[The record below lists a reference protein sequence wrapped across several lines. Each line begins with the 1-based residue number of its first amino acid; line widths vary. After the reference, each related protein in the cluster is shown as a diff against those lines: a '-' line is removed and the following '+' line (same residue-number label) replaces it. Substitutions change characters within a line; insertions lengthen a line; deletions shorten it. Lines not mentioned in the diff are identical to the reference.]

1 MRTQYEAAARYRTA
15 YYGQLARARLELG
28 GTAVPT
34 LPLEPVS
41 EGGAELLRAAEI
53 LYAVGEHELVLSFL
67 TDLADESSDAGT
79 LAALG
84 QLAAHNSD
92 AKAMLILGKTAL
104 ARGMAMD
111 EYAFPQ
117 IGVPSYN
124 PFAGSEIDRCIVY
137 SIVRTRAPSI
147 STTCRRQRRLDLCK
161 SPRKPD
167 ATPPNVIASN
177 TIGSGLCPTRCTIPR
192 WASPSWPRC

>member
-1 MRTQYEAAARYRTA
+1 LPDPIVRARAAYWRGRAAEASGAFDEMRTQYEAAARYRTA

-28 GTAVPT
+28 GTGVPT

-41 EGGAELLRAAEI
+41 EGSAELLRAAEI
-53 LYAVGEHELVLSFL
+53 L
-67 TDLADESSDAGT
+67 
-79 LAALG
+79 
-84 QLAAHNSD
+84 
-92 AKAMLILGKTAL
+92 
-104 ARGMAMD
+104 AMD

-177 TIGSGLCPTRCTIPR
+177 ASGKRCFSEYQHSLRVAVVGSELAQRRERTGVATLIGEIR
-192 WASPSWPRC
+192 